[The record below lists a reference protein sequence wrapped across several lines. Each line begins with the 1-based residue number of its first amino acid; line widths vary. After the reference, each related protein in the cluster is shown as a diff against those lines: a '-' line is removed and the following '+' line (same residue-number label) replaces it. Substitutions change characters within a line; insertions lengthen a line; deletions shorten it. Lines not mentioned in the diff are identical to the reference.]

1 MTFSA
6 VIVAAGASL
15 RAGPGEPK
23 PWRDLGGRPVLAW
36 SAHALSA
43 AGARRLVVVT
53 TADRK
58 EAALSLLAGLPG
70 LEVVEGGPARSLSV
84 RAGLAALD
92 GPPDEP
98 VLVHD
103 AARPFLGAEV
113 IGRVLE
119 ALAGADGAIAALP
132 VADSLKR
139 GGPAGDPQIEAA
151 VDREGLW
158 RAQTPQAFRRAALLA
173 AFAAW
178 TGPEPTDEA
187 AVMAAAGARIAL
199 VPGDPRLFK
208 LTWPED
214 FDMAEALARPPAP
227 SPREVRMGQGIDAHR
242 WGPGDG
248 VWLCGVRIP
257 HDAALIGHSDADAG
271 LHALTDAL
279 LGALGEGDIGQ
290 HFPPSDPRWKGEPS
304 ATFLAHAGGRVTARG
319 GRILSLDLTLVC
331 EQPRIGPHREAM
343 RRSVADI
350 LGLDVARVSVKAT
363 TTEGMGYTGRQEG
376 LLAQAVAAVELPSD

>member
-36 SAHALSA
+36 SARALSA
-43 AGARRLVVVT
+43 AGARRLAVVT
-53 TADRK
+53 TADRM
-58 EAALSLLAGLPG
+58 EAARTLLASLPG
-70 LEVVEGGPARSLSV
+70 LVVVEGGALRSLSV

-103 AARPFLGAEV
+103 AARPFLEPAV
-113 IGRVLE
+113 IARVLA
-119 ALAGADGAIAALP
+119 ALKGADGAIAALP
-132 VADSLKR
+132 VPDSLKR
-139 GGPAGDPQIEAA
+139 GDGQIAGS

-158 RAQTPQAFRRAALLA
+158 RAQTPQAFPRGALLA
-173 AFAAW
+173 AFQAW
-178 TGPEPTDEA
+178 SGPEPTDEA
-187 AVMAAAGARIAL
+187 AVMEAAGARIAL

-214 FDMAEALARPPAP
+214 FAMAESLARPA
-227 SPREVRMGQGIDAHR
+227 REVRMGQGIDAHR

-257 HDAALIGHSDADAG
+257 HDGALIGHSDADAG

-304 ATFLAHAGGRVTARG
+304 ATFLAHAGALLAARD

-331 EQPRIGPHREAM
+331 ERPKVAPHREAM
-343 RRSVADI
+343 RQAVGGI
-350 LGLDVARVSVKAT
+350 LGIDVSRVSIKAT

-376 LLAQAVAAVELPSD
+376 LLAQAVAAVELPAA